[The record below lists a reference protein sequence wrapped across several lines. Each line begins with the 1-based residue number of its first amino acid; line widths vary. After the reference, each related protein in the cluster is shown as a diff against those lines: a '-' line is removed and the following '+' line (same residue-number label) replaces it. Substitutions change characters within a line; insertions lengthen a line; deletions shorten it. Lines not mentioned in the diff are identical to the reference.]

1 MFFIP
6 LHSTAMPLSP
16 AVLQTGWTD
25 GADLFI
31 SNSHTLFLSVRRTLQ
46 TAWNCRNREAFKMI
60 YNLAWFFRVPGELNE
75 NPNSGMLISTTG
87 RCPEYD
93 TCSPDKQNRI
103 TSDRERHRVTNDY
116 VTPVRAK
123 YKHLSSLNVW
133 FMQTLALWSAVTK
146 SGCCSVWEQR
156 ADSCSHRQQFREC
169 HCPLGISAKFGCTET
184 SLRPAAECVIDAY

>member
-1 MFFIP
+1 MELIYS
-6 LHSTAMPLSP
+6 LAT
-16 AVLQTGWTD
+16 V
-25 GADLFI
+25 
-31 SNSHTLFLSVRRTLQ
+31 TLCSFLSEERYKQRGTAGIGKHLKWFTTL
-46 TAWNCRNREAFKMI
+46 
-60 YNLAWFFRVPGELNE
+60 LGS
-75 NPNSGMLISTTG
+75 SGFQVNWMKIPTVGGLFQLQGDAQSTILVVLT
-87 RCPEYD
+87 
-93 TCSPDKQNRI
+93 NRI